1 MNASEHFLTGVASAK
16 HFVPAFA
23 LSLALGGI
31 PQATAHPFTI
41 GPSKD
46 ITNSTIVRVGIDLTK
61 PGTGPGGLFSQD
73 HFSISYT
80 DYNTKLPV
88 TKFATADLLTG
99 STAVDIQAVPGTV
112 TVKNLDE
119 AVPNQTAQVNIF
131 DPPSNVVVS
140 AFKIN
145 PGSNLVLGGNTLAL
159 SGGFSAVQ
167 TTVDYDPASP
177 TYGVE
182 TGYIDAISIQ
192 ASGAPG
198 TAILHVAPT
207 TTQTSLAG
215 VWSQL
220 LPLTGPYPAGG
231 VSAPDAFSFSGMLEF
246 NSSMTPFDAT
256 FDGTITFLEDGST
269 TALGTLAMSTSFGS
283 VTGTLSAS
291 AFPQLVPEPETGSLD
306 LLGLGLIGL
315 VLRGRQVFRAQ
326 GGKHPSRL
334 AARAA

>member
-1 MNASEHFLTGVASAK
+1 MSANQHLLTGVTSARSY
-16 HFVPAFA
+16 VPGFA
-23 LSLALGGI
+23 LILALGSI
-31 PQATAHPFTI
+31 PQAIAHPFTI
-41 GPSKD
+41 DASKD

-99 STAVDIQAVPGTV
+99 STAVDIQAKPGTV
-112 TVKNLDE
+112 TVTNLDE
-119 AVPNQTAQVNIF
+119 TVPVKTAQVNIF
-131 DPPSNVVVS
+131 DPPNNVVVS

-159 SGGFSAVQ
+159 TGGFTAVQ
-167 TTVDYDPASP
+167 TSVDYDPASP

-182 TGYIDAISIQ
+182 KGYIDAISIQ

-198 TAILHVAPT
+198 TAILHVAST
-207 TTQTSLAG
+207 TTETSLAS
-215 VWSQL
+215 VWAQL
-220 LPLTGPYPAGG
+220 LPLTGPFPAGG
-231 VSAPDAFSFSGMLEF
+231 VSAPDDFTFSGMLEF
-246 NSSMTPFDAT
+246 NSSMTPFDAS

-269 TALGTLAMSTSFGS
+269 SALGTLSMSTSFGA

-291 AFPQLVPEPETGSLD
+291 AFPQLVPVPEPGSLN

-315 VLRGRQVFRAQ
+315 ALRGRRVFRAC
-326 GGKHPSRL
+326 GTT
-334 AARAA
+334 